1 MREAERRKKKVM
13 DKRGRDAKMAA
24 AAQPQSR
31 PTSTRPLPPPPP
43 LQSRAPPPTLARP
56 RFEPVDRE
64 KVSLSLSFLLDLFT
78 ASSNSEFTM
87 TLWIMLTYLYRS
99 LLISFFC
106 VKKMQTCPLLLRVFT
121 KVWANCIH
129 YCNVDLFLGEI
140 CIFLFCWEKLSIREL
155 RNWTLL
161 LSVKLPAVPNALDG

>member
-1 MREAERRKKKVM
+1 MGRLNAKKGKRAFLRKKPIDKPIKTKKCKTRMREAERRKKKVM

-43 LQSRAPPPTLARP
+43 LQSRAPPPNLARP

-78 ASSNSEFTM
+78 ANSNLEFTM
-87 TLWIMLTYLYRS
+87 TLWIVLTSLYRS

-106 VKKMQTCPLLLRVFT
+106 VKKN
-121 KVWANCIH
+121 A
-129 YCNVDLFLGEI
+129 DLP
-140 CIFLFCWEKLSIREL
+140 
-155 RNWTLL
+155 
-161 LSVKLPAVPNALDG
+161 SVAPSFH